1 MNTNEPIEKNLT
13 RLAKTVSLRAAE
25 KAEGREA
32 LRVYMAQTRMPAHS
46 PFKWLHTPSMRYM
59 SAFMLLMVI
68 SGTGAVSAAEV
79 ARPGDVLYGVKLRV
93 TEPARSALIFDKE
106 EKTQFEIERMDRR
119 LKEFSIATLKSPN
132 KETTALIKESLSGSI
147 EQVSRDISELSA
159 SGEADKALSAN
170 TDMKSVL
177 SAHSRVLR
185 KVSERSPQSAEDIA
199 SISLSVDLGI
209 AASENAEQGIEEAL
223 DPSLE
228 DDTSVEEQEAE
239 TEGSLTGVFSQ
250 LLEEAATIDTEDRAE
265 IDESLSYIYETI
277 EEARE
282 ARDEGS
288 RKEAYLLYI
297 EAKEQLDSLI
307 TLVEADRD
315 LGIGV
320 IDSDAPS
327 SN

>member
-13 RLAKTVSLRAAE
+13 RLKETVSLRASE
-25 KAEGREA
+25 KAEGLEVLKA
-32 LRVYMAQTRMPAHS
+32 YMAQTRVPVRS
-46 PFKWLHTPSMRYM
+46 PFAWLHVSSVRYM
-59 SAFMLLMVI
+59 SVFMLFLVVT
-68 SGTGAVSAAEV
+68 GTGAVSAAE
-79 ARPGDVLYGVKLRV
+79 ASRPGDPLYAVKLRV

-106 EKTQFEIERMDRR
+106 EKTKFEIERVDRR
-119 LKEFSIATLKSPN
+119 LKEFSLATLKSSD
-132 KETTALIKESLSGSI
+132 KETTALIKESLSESI
-147 EQVSRDISELSA
+147 GQVSRDVSELSA
-159 SGEADKALSAN
+159 SGEADKALNAN

-177 SAHSRVLR
+177 SAHSLVLR
-185 KVSERSPQSAEDIA
+185 EVSERSPSSAEDIA
-199 SISLSVDLGI
+199 SITLSVDSGI
-209 AASENAEQGIEEAL
+209 AASENAEQGIEDVL
-223 DPSLE
+223 DSSLE
-228 DDTSVEEQEAE
+228 DDSAVEEQETE

-265 IDESLSYIYETI
+265 IDESLTYIYETI
-277 EEARE
+277 EEARN

-320 IDSDAPS
+320 IDSD
-327 SN
+327 N